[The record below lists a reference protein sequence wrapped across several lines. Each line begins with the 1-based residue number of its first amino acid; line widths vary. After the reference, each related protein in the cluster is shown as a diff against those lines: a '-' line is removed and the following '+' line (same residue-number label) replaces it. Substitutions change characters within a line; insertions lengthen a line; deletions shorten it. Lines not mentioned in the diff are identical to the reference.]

1 MTAQVASAEKH
12 VTRADIEA
20 KLREIRGEVDTG
32 VESARNVAL
41 IVGAVAAVAVVGT
54 VWQFRSRAANR
65 FQAIL
70 DAVAERE
77 LAQATRGSG
86 SKGR

>member
-1 MTAQVASAEKH
+1 MTAQAASAEKP

-41 IVGAVAAVAVVGT
+41 IVGAVAAVVVVGT
-54 VWQFRSRAANR
+54 VFFLGKR
-65 FQAIL
+65 
-70 DAVAERE
+70 
-77 LAQATRGSG
+77 RG
-86 SKGR
+86 RRQTTVVEVRRV

>member
-1 MTAQVASAEKH
+1 MTAEAATTDRP

-54 VWQFRSRAANR
+54 VFFLGKR
-65 FQAIL
+65 
-70 DAVAERE
+70 
-77 LAQATRGSG
+77 RGR
-86 SKGR
+86 KQTTVVEVRRV

>member
-1 MTAQVASAEKH
+1 MTQAMSTDKP

-41 IVGAVAAVAVVGT
+41 IAGAVAAVIVVGT
-54 VWQFRSRAANR
+54 VFYLGKRRGR
-65 FQAIL
+65 
-70 DAVAERE
+70 RE
-77 LAQATRGSG
+77 TTVVEVKRV
-86 SKGR
+86 

>member
-1 MTAQVASAEKH
+1 MSAQAATSADKP

-41 IVGAVAAVAVVGT
+41 IAGAVAAVAIVGT
-54 VWQFRSRAANR
+54 VYFLGKR
-65 FQAIL
+65 
-70 DAVAERE
+70 
-77 LAQATRGSG
+77 RG
-86 SKGR
+86 RHQTTVVEVRRV

>member
-1 MTAQVASAEKH
+1 MTAQAGSAERP

-41 IVGAVAAVAVVGT
+41 IVGAVAAVAIVGAVYFLGKRRARRQTTVVE
-54 VWQFRSRAANR
+54 VRR
-65 FQAIL
+65 
-70 DAVAERE
+70 V
-77 LAQATRGSG
+77 
-86 SKGR
+86 